1 MHFLRRN
8 RPGDCAARCKK
19 TNDNLRN
26 SKSFDLNGCD
36 PQNLRLYP
44 DAEQGG
50 EKRCSFDSFESWNWT
65 KSKQFCGNN
74 FPTNKVNPFYSFVLL
89 KFYLFSSQTSWPTK
103 CNDHFEIIMI
113 LSYISSSCIFTHD
126 CNWWNEWW
134 LGCPSLTCFFENKKV
149 QPISVVFGG
158 WFEVSQKDFWF
169 GQVSGGAQGRQK
181 SD

>member
-36 PQNLRLYP
+36 PQNLRLCP

-65 KSKQFCGNN
+65 KSKQFCGHN
-74 FPTNKVNPFYSFVLL
+74 FPTNKVNPFFTFYSVVLL

-103 CNDHFEIIMI
+103 YNIAYYFDIIMI
-113 LSYISSSCIFTHD
+113 LLFLNSYCIFTHPP
-126 CNWWNEWW
+126 
-134 LGCPSLTCFFENKKV
+134 LLK
-149 QPISVVFGG
+149 
-158 WFEVSQKDFWF
+158 
-169 GQVSGGAQGRQK
+169 
-181 SD
+181 